1 MASVIHAV
9 EEYGV
14 EVESARV
21 GYEEGVR
28 RLDVVLS
35 GSSQDLGG
43 LLDAVDG
50 RGRRPRYSLGSVAA

>member
-1 MASVIHAV
+1 MASVIRAV

-35 GSSQDLGG
+35 GSREDLAG

-50 RGRRPRYSLGSVAA
+50 VEGVRGTAWAP